1 MKLKVKGRYSNP
13 PLNVAYDAGKVIEV
27 DERLAAILLADSPE
41 SFEVVAD
48 DPEPPGKATK
58 RVAKV

>member
-1 MKLKVKGRYSNP
+1 MKLKLKGRYSNQ
-13 PLNVAYDAGKVIEV
+13 PLSVDYKAGQVVEV

-41 SFEVVAD
+41 SFEVVAEET
-48 DPEPPGKATK
+48 EPTRATK